1 MTITP
6 TAPASEIRLERAV
19 GVIYRPDKERVSHYF
34 EARLSLPFDAIIH
47 FDVTRAVEPL
57 DHSPG
62 WHTGESPE
70 TYPTGL

>member
-1 MTITP
+1 MIH
-6 TAPASEIRLERAV
+6 
-19 GVIYRPDKERVSHYF
+19 RPETERVSHYF
-34 EARLSLPFDAIIH
+34 EARLPPPFDGIIH